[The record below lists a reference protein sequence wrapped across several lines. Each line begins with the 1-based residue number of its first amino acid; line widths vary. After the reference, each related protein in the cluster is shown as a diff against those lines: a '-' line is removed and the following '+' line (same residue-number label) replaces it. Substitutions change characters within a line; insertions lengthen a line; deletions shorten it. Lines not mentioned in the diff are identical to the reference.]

1 MTKTKKENNARYKI
15 LVLSITAV
23 LVISLLA
30 ITSYAKY
37 ITTINADGRAQVG
50 KWSFKVNESDNN
62 NIGEINLGRKSYTAE
77 TIADG
82 EIAPGTSGEFT
93 IKVDATG
100 TKTGVNYTVGFSNI
114 QNKPTNLYFKVGNT
128 KYYDFDNLSTS
139 LAGII
144 DANDPQKVKEIN
156 ICWAWDYET
165 GADNEISKNDEIDTA
180 DGKTAN
186 LFSFDIAV
194 TGTQVMPT

>member
-1 MTKTKKENNARYKI
+1 MIKKENNIKYKI

-37 ITTINADGRAQVG
+37 ITTINAEGRAQIG
-50 KWSFKVNESDNN
+50 KWSFKVNESDNK

-77 TIADG
+77 TIANG

-100 TKTGVNYTVGFSNI
+100 TKTGVNYTIEFSNI
-114 QNKPTNLYFKVGNT
+114 QNKPTNLYFIVGKH
-128 KYYDFDNLSTS
+128 KYYNFNELSSNLT
-139 LAGII
+139 GRIE
-144 DANDPQKVKEIN
+144 ANDPQKVKEIN
-156 ICWAWDYET
+156 IGWAWDYET
-165 GADNEISKNDEIDTA
+165 GENEDISSNDQIDTA
-180 DGKTAN
+180 DGKKAN

-194 TGTQVMPT
+194 TGTQILPE

>member
-1 MTKTKKENNARYKI
+1 MTKIKKKNNIRYKV

-37 ITTINADGRAQVG
+37 ITIINAEGRAQVA
-50 KWSFKVNESDNN
+50 KWSFKVNESDNK

-77 TIADG
+77 TIANG

-100 TKTGVNYTVGFSNI
+100 TKTGVNYTIEFSNI
-114 QNKPTNLYFKVGNT
+114 QNKPTNLYFKIGEE
-128 KYYDFDNLSTS
+128 KYYDFNKLSTA
-139 LAGII
+139 LAGKI
-144 DANDPQKVKEIN
+144 DANDSQKVKEIN
-156 ICWAWDYET
+156 IGWAWDYET
-165 GADNEISKNDEIDTA
+165 ENNGEISTNDEIDTE

-194 TGTQVMPT
+194 TGTQVLPK

>member
-1 MTKTKKENNARYKI
+1 MTKIKKENNIRYKI

-37 ITTINADGRAQVG
+37 ITTINAEGRAQVG
-50 KWSFKVNESDNN
+50 KWSFKVNESDNK

-77 TIADG
+77 TIANG
-82 EIAPGTSGEFT
+82 EIAPGTSGEFA

-100 TKTGVNYTVGFSNI
+100 TKTGVNYTIEFSNI
-114 QNKPTNLYFKVGNT
+114 QNKPTNLYFKIGEE
-128 KYYDFDNLSTS
+128 KYYDFNKLSTA
-139 LAGII
+139 LAGKI

-156 ICWAWDYET
+156 IGWAWDYET
-165 GADNEISKNDEIDTA
+165 ENNGGISTNDEIDTE

-194 TGTQVMPT
+194 TGTQVLPQ